1 MAALVPISECQQL
14 SIPLALFAG
23 SRSRLAAKGSD
34 NACAAFLSRGARWE
48 IVRIPLRRRASA
60 HAPTTHSMP
69 GPCRSASQLAPQH
82 HSGGRALAGEGGI
95 RVNSW
100 VSGGF
105 LPRQVRGTKYE
116 GLACAWDWCEFGPPA
131 LIICVAVHRPCHS
144 GSDFCDISQMCLA
157 KRPSVSR
164 RAAHTAPRTT
174 DGTFSELAGIDPT
187 DHRAAAA
194 GLPPIDS
201 HSLVPVLMGTGPSS
215 RKEVRQCD
223 H

>member
-14 SIPLALFAG
+14 SIPLALPLDLD
-23 SRSRLAAKGSD
+23 LAWQLK
-34 NACAAFLSRGARWE
+34 AATTRAQLSSQGGQDGKLCE
-48 IVRIPLRRRASA
+48 F
-60 HAPTTHSMP
+60 HCDDAPQDTPRPTHSMP

-105 LPRQVRGTKYE
+105 LPPQVRGTKYE
-116 GLACAWDWCEFGPPA
+116 GLACAWDWCECFAATSHMRWSTSRAIPA
-131 LIICVAVHRPCHS
+131 QISV
-144 GSDFCDISQMCLA
+144 ISQMCLA

-164 RAAHTAPRTT
+164 HAAHTAPHTT
-174 DGTFSELAGIDPT
+174 DGTFSELAGVDPT

-215 RKEVRQCD
+215 RKEVRQ
-223 H
+223 